1 MLINCGLASER
12 VQYKHF
18 QDAQLQIFIYLGDV
32 SSWTSSHVSLIK
44 EELLAATA
52 MESDINR
59 TLVIKRITE
68 GSTCAFEL
76 LSHLEATSCL

>member
-32 SSWTSSHVSLIK
+32 SGWMSSHVSLIK
-44 EELLAATA
+44 ELLAATA